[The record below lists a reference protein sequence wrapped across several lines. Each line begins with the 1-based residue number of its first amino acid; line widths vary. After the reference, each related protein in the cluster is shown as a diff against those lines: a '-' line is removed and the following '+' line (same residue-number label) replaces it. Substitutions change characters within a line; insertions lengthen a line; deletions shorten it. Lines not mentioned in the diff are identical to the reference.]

1 MTMVDA
7 VNQQQPLDKVER
19 HPESVA
25 TQPYLPAGKPLRL
38 KQGQA
43 LPLISNYD
51 VSNNDAPKPALDEE
65 TMRRQVALAR
75 AEITGTGII
84 VDTHA

>member
-7 VNQQQPLDKVER
+7 VVQQQPLENVGKR
-19 HPESVA
+19 PEGVP
-25 TQPYLPAGKPLRL
+25 TEPQLPAGKPLRSV
-38 KQGQA
+38 QPHP
-43 LPLISNYD
+43 LPLPASL
-51 VSNNDAPKPALDEE
+51 SSAQDAPRPVHDEE
-65 TMRRQVALAR
+65 ALRRQAALSR